1 MSRLRKE
8 MRRVRHGANRM
19 CATVAELERLDRDFR
34 KLPTDFPS
42 FVRAVNAAKEN
53 GKELS
58 EAQIDVLLSDVIHV
72 SWAKAQPILCF
83 IRQSREFR
91 RWERQLAAH
100 PGSASKLPPEILIL
114 GVILAAEL
122 NGYVHRTIVCQIIN
136 GMDSRIWH
144 SVGMCTRNS
153 RTPVTFQTVERQ
165 LQRVEQFPQIAQT
178 PIHLP

>member
-42 FVRAVNAAKEN
+42 FVRAVNAAKEK

-72 SWAKAQPILCF
+72 SWAKAQPIL
-83 IRQSREFR
+83 
-91 RWERQLAAH
+91 WLH
-100 PGSASKLPPEILIL
+100 PSE
-114 GVILAAEL
+114 
-122 NGYVHRTIVCQIIN
+122 
-136 GMDSRIWH
+136 
-144 SVGMCTRNS
+144 
-153 RTPVTFQTVERQ
+153 
-165 LQRVEQFPQIAQT
+165 QRVQAVGAATCCPSGA
-178 PIHLP
+178 